1 MDNNPSSSTV
11 LTSHRIYWIVAGIT
25 FLTLLVS
32 AGVRS
37 TPGVLIVPF
46 ELSFGWTRAE
56 VTFPLAINI
65 ALYGL
70 CGPFAAAFMERYGVK
85 RMMLIALSLLAIGTG
100 LSVWMKTTWQ
110 MTLLWGFLVGTGA
123 GLTSSVLGA
132 VIANRW
138 FKEKRGL
145 VVGVF
150 SASGAAGQLVFLP
163 LFAQMISFYGWQ
175 TVVLVTSLS
184 ALITML
190 FVGLFMRDKPSD
202 VGLLPYGATE
212 PVETASAPHVNPFL
226 SALNGLK
233 MGVRSKDFWLL
244 AGSFFVCGLSTNGLI
259 GTHLIPACMEHG
271 IPEVT
276 AASMLAVMGIFDILG
291 TTLSGWLSDRWNNRW
306 LLFWY
311 YGLRG
316 ISLVFLPYALDS
328 TFLGLSIFVVFYG
341 LDWVATVPPTV
352 RLCSDVFGK
361 QSGVIFGWIWAF
373 HQIGAAAAAFGGGI
387 LHTWFGTYT
396 FIFIVAGILCVTAA
410 GFVLQIHREKNSTA
424 QSV

>member
-1 MDNNPSSSTV
+1 M
-11 LTSHRIYWIVAGIT
+11 
-25 FLTLLVS
+25 TLLVS

-46 ELSFGWTRAE
+46 ELSFGWTHAE

-132 VIANRW
+132 IIANRW

-150 SASGAAGQLVFLP
+150 SASGVAGQLVFLP

-190 FVGLFMRDKPSD
+190 LVGLFMRDKPSD

-212 PVETASAPHVNPFL
+212 PVETAAAPHANPFL

-233 MGVRSKDFWLL
+233 IGVRSKDFYIYCRGYPLCN
-244 AGSFFVCGLSTNGLI
+244 SSRVCSSNT
-259 GTHLIPACMEHG
+259 
-271 IPEVT
+271 
-276 AASMLAVMGIFDILG
+276 
-291 TTLSGWLSDRWNNRW
+291 
-306 LLFWY
+306 
-311 YGLRG
+311 
-316 ISLVFLPYALDS
+316 
-328 TFLGLSIFVVFYG
+328 
-341 LDWVATVPPTV
+341 
-352 RLCSDVFGK
+352 
-361 QSGVIFGWIWAF
+361 
-373 HQIGAAAAAFGGGI
+373 
-387 LHTWFGTYT
+387 
-396 FIFIVAGILCVTAA
+396 
-410 GFVLQIHREKNSTA
+410 
-424 QSV
+424 